1 MGVGADRGAGVIG
14 VRVLRQP
21 WDTAAGGSLL
31 EARRPLSSEGMC
43 IPDDAS
49 QMPDNH
55 PGYVPAPED
64 RRMRLT
70 ILLHQR
76 LDQIIDQERQ
86 PGISR
91 QEGRRF
97 KGLHQQIRTDMAAIR
112 YGATEKTVRDLE
124 RRYR

>member
-1 MGVGADRGAGVIG
+1 MGVGSGRGAGVIG

-55 PGYVPAPED
+55 SGYVPAPED

-70 ILLHQR
+70 ILLHKR
-76 LDQIIDQERQ
+76 LDQAIDQKHQ
-86 PGISR
+86 PNCSKYK
-91 QEGRRF
+91 QEQL
-97 KGLHQQIRTDMAAIR
+97 KALHQQIRQ
-112 YGATEKTVRDLE
+112 ELTVI
-124 RRYR
+124 